1 MKKIVVKNGIIV
13 TAQESVTADL
23 LISGDKITRIASR
36 IEVAAA
42 IEVIDA
48 AGCYVLP
55 GGVDVHTHLNL
66 ALDPR
71 HVSDGFYQGMRAAAF
86 GGTTTIVDHPEAG
99 PAGCSLFY
107 QPDFYRQKL
116 EKEAVIDYGIHGVFQ
131 RVDADILQQIPEL
144 VNSGIPSIKAYLT
157 YDGMLQDDEV
167 EQVLRAMGPAHGLTA
182 FHAEDD
188 ETIKRLRE
196 KYGQEGKLTAIY
208 HAKSRPDYA
217 ESDAI
222 RRILEIAARCGNV
235 PVYIVHLSTAK
246 GLEEIKKARQKGQQ
260 VFAETCPQYLLL
272 NQSCYEQEGGEG
284 LKYIMAPPLR
294 TAEDQEALWQGVID
308 GSIDVIATDHCSF
321 SFADKVKYGKDDF
334 RQCPGGCP
342 GVETRLPIIY
352 SAAVDKGLFSINRF
366 VALVAT
372 NPAKIMGLYPR
383 KGALQVGAD
392 ADLILW
398 NPNLEKTVS
407 VETLHQKCDYTPF
420 AGMTTKGW
428 PVLTMV
434 RGEVI
439 VNNGIFSGGK
449 GSGCFIKRKLDITE
463 SA

>member
-1 MKKIVVKNGIIV
+1 MKIVVKNGIVV
-13 TAQESVTADL
+13 TAQDSFPADL
-23 LISGDKITRIASR
+23 LISEETIVEIAPQ
-36 IEVAAA
+36 IEIEATT
-42 IEVIDA
+42 EVIDA
-48 AGCYVLP
+48 TGCYVMP

-66 ALDPR
+66 ALGSR
-71 HVSDGFYQGMRAAAF
+71 HVSDGFYHGMRAAAF
-86 GGTTTIVDHPEAG
+86 GGITTIVDHPEAG
-99 PAGCSLFY
+99 PSGCSLFH
-107 QPDFYRQKL
+107 QPQFYRQKL

-131 RVDADILQQIPEL
+131 RVDAEILQQIPEL
-144 VNSGIPSIKAYLT
+144 VNSGIPTIKAYLT

-167 EQVLRAMGPAHGLTA
+167 EQVLQAMGPAHGLTA

-196 KYGQEGKLTAIY
+196 KYGQEGKLSAIY
-208 HAKSRPDYA
+208 HAKSRPDTA
-217 ESDAI
+217 EAEAI
-222 RRILEIAARCGNV
+222 RRILEIAERSGNI

-272 NQSCYEQEGGEG
+272 NQSCYQQEGDEG

-294 TAEDQEALWQGVID
+294 TAADQEALWQGVID

-342 GVETRLPIIY
+342 GVETRLPVIF
-352 SAAVDKGLFSINRF
+352 SAAVDKGRISLNRF
-366 VALVAT
+366 VDLMAT

-420 AGMTTKGW
+420 AGMTVKGW

-439 VNNGIFSGGK
+439 VKDGIFSGRK
-449 GSGCFIKRKLDITE
+449 GSGCFIKRKLDVTD